1 MIEVIKELCTGCG
14 ICIKGCPFG
23 LIELKEKLVFIKEG
37 CNLCGA
43 CVDRCKESAIKIKI
57 EEIKFDTSNF
67 SGVWVFIEQ
76 IEGKLKDVGLELL
89 GEGRRLS
96 DKLNTKLTAVLP
108 GEKVT
113 ELAQTL
119 IEGGADEVLVC
130 NHSSLTYY
138 SDEVYTAILTK
149 LIFERKPEIVLIG
162 ATPIGRSL
170 APRLAA
176 RLRTGLTADCTEL
189 SIDEEKRLV
198 QIKPAFG
205 GNIMASIITKKR
217 PQIATV
223 RPRVMKPLPPD
234 QQRKGLVIEIV
245 ENLSSIKPKT
255 KRLDFIKETASGP
268 GIEEADVIVSGGR
281 GLKTAEGFKL
291 LEELASLLGGAVGS
305 SRAAVDSNW
314 ISHLHQV
321 GQTGKTVS
329 PKLYIACGIS
339 GAIQHIAGMRTS
351 DCIVAINKDAGAPI
365 FDIATYGII
374 GDLFEIV
381 PLMIKEIK
389 SGFGVRG

>member
-1 MIEVIKELCTGCG
+1 MIEIIKKLCTGCG
-14 ICIKGCPFG
+14 ICTKGCPFG
-23 LIELKEKLVFIKEG
+23 LIELKEKLAFIKEG

-43 CVDRCKESAIKIKI
+43 CVDRCKESAIKIKS
-57 EEIKFDTSNF
+57 DLSDLSDLSDF

-76 IEGKLKDVGLELL
+76 AEGKLKDVGLELL

-96 DKLNTKLTAVLP
+96 DELKTKLTAVLL

-113 ELAQTL
+113 ELTQAL
-119 IEGGADEVLVC
+119 IEKGADEVLVC
-130 NHSSLTYY
+130 DHSSLTYY
-138 SDEVYTAILTK
+138 SDESYAAILTN

-170 APRLAA
+170 APRIAA

-189 SIDEEKRLV
+189 KIDEEKRLV
-198 QIKPAFG
+198 QIRPAFG

-234 QQRKGLVIEIV
+234 TERKGRVIEII

-255 KRLDFIKETASGP
+255 KRLDFIKESASGP

-281 GLKTAEGFKL
+281 GLKAGENFKL
-291 LEELASLLGGAVGS
+291 LEELANLLEGAVGS
-305 SRAAVDSNW
+305 SRACVDSNW

-351 DCIVAINKDAGAPI
+351 DCIVAINKDASAPI
-365 FDIATYGII
+365 FDIATYGIV
-374 GDLFEIV
+374 GDLFEII
-381 PLMIKEIK
+381 PIMIRELKRI
-389 SGFGVRG
+389 